1 MSVTMARPVAQRHP
15 WLDVFVANP
24 AKGFSDLL
32 AGYAPVFPYTR
43 ADAPDAARMLF
54 GPLPGDD
61 PAWPALSIGTMEWL
75 NSARRRPLPADVAA
89 RQNLIREV
97 SEAFEII
104 SLLQVAEAAATLR
117 REYVRWANWTA
128 QLVMESAR
136 DAHAA
141 YLRMLS
147 QTQGAVVGVVASPDA
162 LQPLW
167 MRLCRE
173 AGGELEQRYL
183 QIGLLGLRQ
192 LPGSIQRGDTPW
204 IAGLAAW
211 ALERRPPDKQFL
223 RFWRPLKRLYPAPP
237 ATLRKQVFNVL
248 AQKPFKDAEIEFPA
262 WWTADPDFAKA
273 QSKPGVVALEPPS
286 PEVVMKLV
294 QDIRENR
301 PYAELQPRIAALAGR
316 FRIYT
321 QRSGDDYNLVRSF
334 CNIGMALIRNNE
346 EARVQRAR
354 YAQSLAR
361 EALNHQ
367 PNNLFAWSLWRDA
380 LAAEGALQAARA
392 LGWEM
397 VRRFPEDPQPRT
409 LLGDLLSKE
418 IGELEEAISLG
429 RETVR
434 VFPEDA
440 HARNQLAEVLIAD
453 EREAEA
459 REVISAAM
467 ADGVADVATFAML
480 ARLSAHE
487 GDFDGAQRAVA
498 QGLLIDPYNKILLNQ
513 QSSLEHGKAPPLVSA
528 AYRARKASGD
538 VGATDS
544 TLEGVLRDGA
554 LRALRSRLDDDEN
567 ARAELKRVLTED
579 PTFAYAQLL
588 AARHKLWSAESD
600 MLPTVAAAFEGALAD
615 KDLSRL
621 AALAERAPKLE
632 ALILL
637 ARALFGDVDAARE
650 IAARLARGDDAP
662 DDRGLQILR
671 ARLRPML
678 TAIDGGKTAVD
689 AIQDN
694 ADRVRQALY
703 DANEA
708 QSAPELMAA

>member
-1 MSVTMARPVAQRHP
+1 MSVTMTRPVAQRHP
-15 WLDVFVANP
+15 WLDVFIANP
-24 AKGFSDLL
+24 ATGFSDLL

-43 ADAPDAARMLF
+43 ADAPNAARMLF

-61 PAWPALSIGTMEWL
+61 PAWPALSMGAMEWL
-75 NSARRRPLPADVAA
+75 NLARRRPLPADVAA
-89 RQNLIREV
+89 RQNFIREV

-104 SLLQVAEAAATLR
+104 SLLQVAEAAAILR

-128 QLVMESAR
+128 PLVMAPAR

-147 QTQGAVVGVVASPDA
+147 QTQGAVVGLAASPDA

-167 MRLCRE
+167 MRLCRK
-173 AGGELEQRYL
+173 AGSILPERYL
-183 QIGLLGLRQ
+183 QVGLLGLRQ

-211 ALERRPPDKQFL
+211 ALEHNPSDKQFL
-223 RFWRPLKRLYPAPP
+223 RFWRPLKRLYPTPP
-237 ATLRKQVFNVL
+237 ATLRKYVFNVL
-248 AQKPFKDAEIEFPA
+248 VQKPFKDAEIEFPA
-262 WWTADPDFAKA
+262 WWAADPDFAKA
-273 QSKPGVVALEPPS
+273 QSKPGVVALEPLPL
-286 PEVVMKLV
+286 EAVKEIVR
-294 QDIRENR
+294 DIRDGVSFADLKPRLEAYTEKHR
-301 PYAELQPRIAALAGR
+301 IYAE
-316 FRIYT
+316 
-321 QRSGDDYNLVRSF
+321 RSGDDSFLVRSF
-334 CNIGMALIRNNE
+334 CNIGMALIRNAE
-346 EARVQRAR
+346 ESHVERGR

-367 PNNLFAWSLWRDA
+367 PNNLYAWSLWRDA

-392 LGWEM
+392 LGWEF
-397 VRRFPEDPQPRT
+397 VRRFPDNPDSRT
-409 LLGDLLSKE
+409 QLSDLLSKE
-418 IGELEEAISLG
+418 IGLFEEAISLA
-429 RETVR
+429 RETIR
-434 VFPEDA
+434 AFPENA
-440 HARNQLAEVLIAD
+440 HARTQLAEVLIAV

-459 REVISAAM
+459 RDVISTAI
-467 ADGVADVATFAML
+467 ADGVADVATYAIL
-480 ARLSAHE
+480 ARLRAHE
-487 GDFDGAQRAVA
+487 GDFDGARQAFT
-498 QGLLIDPYNKILLNQ
+498 QGMKIDPHNQVLLSQ
-513 QSSLEHGKAPPLVSA
+513 QSFLEHGKAPPLVSA

-567 ARAELKRVLTED
+567 ARAELERILTED

-588 AARHKLWSAESD
+588 AARHKLWSAESGV
-600 MLPTVAAAFEGALAD
+600 LPTVAAAFEGALAD
-615 KDLSRL
+615 EDLEQL

-637 ARALFGDVDAARE
+637 ARALFGDADAARE
-650 IAARLARGDDAP
+650 IAAHLRRDADNR

-671 ARLRPML
+671 TRLRPVL

-694 ADRVRQALY
+694 ADCVRQALY